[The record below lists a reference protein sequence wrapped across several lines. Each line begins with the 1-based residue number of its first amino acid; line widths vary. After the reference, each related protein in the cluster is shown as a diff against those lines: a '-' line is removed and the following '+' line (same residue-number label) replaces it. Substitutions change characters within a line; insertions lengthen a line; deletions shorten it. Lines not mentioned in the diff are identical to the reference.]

1 MALIKKIPDYQQ
13 GKIYKLINHE
23 LPNLVYYGSTTQT
36 LNKRLQCHKD
46 DSKRTNNSSKIMF
59 SIGCPEIILLEYY
72 PCETKQELEAKEREW
87 IEGNE
92 CVNHYI
98 PGRTQKE
105 TIELKKQHY
114 QDNKEIYKLKN
125 KKYRQDNNE
134 KIKEK
139 RNEKRNE
146 KTDCECGGKYIYSS
160 KSRHIKSKK
169 HIKFISLKK
178 PLLDVDHED
187 LPTSL

>member
-1 MALIKKIPDYQQ
+1 MPDYQQ
-13 GKIYKLINHE
+13 SKIYKIINEE
-23 LPNLVYYGSTTQT
+23 LKGLVYYGSTTQK
-36 LNKRLQCHKD
+36 LNYRFIKHK
-46 DSKRTNNSSKIMF
+46 NLNCSSKALF
-59 SIGCPEIILLEYY
+59 SVGTPVIILLEEY
-72 PCETKQELEAKEREW
+72 PCETKADLLKRERYW
-87 IEGNE
+87 IENNE
-92 CVNHYI
+92 CVNIEI

-178 PLLDVDHED
+178 PLLDVDHEC